1 MEYAPEF
8 YIRENII
15 GYTGNLH
22 NNPTV
27 HFKKGSAF
35 GYILQRSLLN
45 SVAPAYCSS
54 GRSIVMKD
62 SSHETMNPEC
72 PDGTTRYMEFLG
84 GQRTSI
90 FISSFQEV
98 NAFNIDKL
106 ALAIK
111 NKKYLRKPFVM
122 PSTVLKRDWA

>member
-8 YIRENII
+8 YTKANII

-35 GYILQRSLLN
+35 GYILQRSLFN
-45 SVAPAYCSS
+45 TVAPTYCSS
-54 GRSIVMKD
+54 GRSMVMKD

-90 FISSFQEV
+90 FTSSFYEV
-98 NAFNIDKL
+98 NASNMEIL
-106 ALAIK
+106 AQAIQ
-111 NKKYLRKPFVM
+111 NKKYLRRPLVV
-122 PSTVLKRDWA
+122 PSSVLKQDWV